1 MESREIVL
9 RARKTRPEKAGKQPI
24 LFELK
29 RVGVIPRAEK
39 ALKIQDFLSVDT
51 TRGNDLAT

>member
-1 MESREIVL
+1 MESRETVL
-9 RARKTRPEKAGKQPI
+9 RTRKTRPEKAGKQSI

-39 ALKIQDFLSVDT
+39 ALKIQDFLRLDT
-51 TRGNDLAT
+51 PRGNDLAT